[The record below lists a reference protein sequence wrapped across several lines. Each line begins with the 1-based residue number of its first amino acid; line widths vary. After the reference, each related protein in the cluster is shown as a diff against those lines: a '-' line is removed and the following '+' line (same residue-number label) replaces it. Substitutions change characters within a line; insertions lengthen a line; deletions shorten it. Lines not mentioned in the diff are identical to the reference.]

1 MYYIIYLSAAT
12 QLMNDETLKEI
23 LLVSNENNRR
33 QNVTGMLLYSDG
45 NIIQVLEGDRQT
57 VKSLYTKISYDSRHH
72 SIIKIS
78 EGEITD
84 RSFPDWSMG
93 FRTVSANEFSQIPG
107 YKQINQKS
115 FLNTEAVENEP
126 DTLTFLRVFYKSNI
140 NRF

>member
-45 NIIQVLEGDRQT
+45 NIVQVLEGDRQT